1 MSENG
6 STQEKILQAAIDEF
20 SEYGFDGARV
30 ARIAKRAGVSQAL
43 LYYNY
48 PSKQAI
54 LDEIIQ
60 EFRAHNINLLAA
72 VHPGEAIRSGNREEF
87 HQRMQQSLDFILKK
101 NKEVNILLMQAL
113 LKSQGDKK
121 LLTILADINQEI
133 RAKTLNEYGY
143 TLSSHDQEVN
153 RKVVDFFYL
162 FIPYILFGVLGK
174 EWASENNVDID
185 EVNRTML
192 KVGEDIYDEYL
203 K

>member
-1 MSENG
+1 MSENS
-6 STQEKILQAAIDEF
+6 STQNKIIQAAIDEF
-20 SEYGFDGARV
+20 SDYGFDGARV

-60 EFRAHNINLLAA
+60 EFRNHNIDLLAA
-72 VHPGEAIRSGNREEF
+72 VYPGEATQSETREEF
-87 HQRMQQSLDFILKK
+87 RKKMQQSLDFILEK

-121 LLTILADINQEI
+121 LLTILNDINQEV
-133 RAKTLNEYGY
+133 REKTLNQYGY
-143 TLSSHDQEVN
+143 SLDHAQVMD
-153 RKVVDFFYL
+153 RKVVDFFFI
-162 FIPYILFGVLGK
+162 FIPFILFGVLGK
-174 EWASENNVDID
+174 EWSRENNVDID
-185 EVNRTML
+185 EVNRTMK
-192 KVGEDIYDEYL
+192 KVGEGIYDAYL

>member
-1 MSENG
+1 MSENS

-60 EFRAHNINLLAA
+60 EFRTHNVNLLAS
-72 VHPGEAIRSGNREEF
+72 VHPGEAAQSGNREEF
-87 HQRMQQSLDFILKK
+87 HKRMQQSLDFILKK

-113 LKSQGDKK
+113 LKSQKNKK
-121 LLTILADINQEI
+121 LLTILDEINQEI

-143 TLSSHDQEVN
+143 TFLGNDKEVN
-153 RKVVDFFYL
+153 RKVIDFFYI
-162 FIPYILFGVLGK
+162 FIPYILFGVLGE
-174 EWASENNVDID
+174 EWASENNIDIA
-185 EVNRTML
+185 EVNRTMV
-192 KVGEDIYDEYL
+192 KVGEGIYNEYL